1 LSKLWDKGYALD
13 KLIEEFT
20 VGDDPL
26 LDQRLVAAD
35 CIASMAH
42 AKMLSRIDVLTPQEY
57 EALRRELS
65 AIVQLN
71 LEGRFSIRR
80 EEEDCHTAIENR
92 LVESVGE
99 AGKKIHTGRSRNDQ
113 VIAALRLYTRSF
125 LLEFQGAV
133 LDLVQV
139 LLVFAER
146 YKDLPMPGRT
156 HLQVAMPS
164 SIGLWTGAWLEEL
177 LDDLLVLDAAYSL
190 NNSCPLGSAASYG
203 VPLPLDREMV
213 AESLAFDRVQN
224 NVLYVN
230 NSRGKF
236 ESIVLDA
243 VEQVVLT
250 LSKLAQ
256 DLILFSLPEF
266 GYFRLPDELFAGS
279 SIMPQK
285 KNPCM
290 LELLRA
296 KAATVSSCST
306 QVKSIIRALP
316 SGYNRDF
323 QETKAPFLRGL
334 DLALI
339 SVRVMREVIE
349 KLEPDAERLREG
361 FTPDIYATDRA
372 LELVARGMPFRDA
385 YRSVGTDLGALEK
398 GDPDELIRSRT
409 YTGTSGNLGLD
420 LAATELGQR
429 RDQLI
434 SRKAKIEA
442 KLKALAGF
450 NVSLQGQQRSAG
462 ASA

>member
-1 LSKLWDKGYALD
+1 MSKLWDKGYTLD

-26 LDQRLVAAD
+26 LDRRLVAAD

-42 AKMLSRIDVLTPQEY
+42 AKMLVRIHILTPEEC
-57 EALRRELS
+57 EALCKELS
-65 AIVQLN
+65 VIIRLN
-71 LEGRFSIRR
+71 RDVKFSIRR
-80 EEEDCHTAIENR
+80 EDEDCHTAIENR
-92 LVESVGE
+92 LVQTVGE

-125 LLEFQGAV
+125 LLEFQGTV

-139 LLVFAER
+139 LLSFAEQYR
-146 YKDLPMPGRT
+146 DVPMPGRT

-164 SIGLWTGAWLEEL
+164 SIGLWAGAWVEEL
-177 LDDLLVLDAAYSL
+177 LDDLILLDAAYAL

-203 VPLPLDREMV
+203 VPLALDREMV
-213 AESLAFDRVQN
+213 AESLGFGRVQN

-243 VEQVVLT
+243 AEQVMLT

-290 LELLRA
+290 LELMRA
-296 KAATVSSCST
+296 KAATLGSCGT

-334 DLALI
+334 DVALI
-339 SVRVMREVIE
+339 SVRVMRGVIE
-349 KLEPDAERLREG
+349 KLQPDAERLRKG

-372 LELVARGMPFRDA
+372 LELVARGMPFREA
-385 YRSVGTDLGALEK
+385 YRAVGTDLAAPEQ
-398 GDPDELIRSRT
+398 GDPDKAIQART
-409 YTGTSGNLGLD
+409 YTGTTGNLGLEPARIQLEKRRERLSIRKQGID
-420 LAATELGQR
+420 ATLE
-429 RDQLI
+429 
-434 SRKAKIEA
+434 
-442 KLKALAGF
+442 ALAGVA
-450 NVSLQGQQRSAG
+450 VSLHG
-462 ASA
+462 

>member
-42 AKMLSRIDVLTPQEY
+42 AKMLTRIKILTPEEY
-57 EALRRELS
+57 EALRKEL
-65 AIVQLN
+65 AGIVQQN
-71 LEGRFSIRR
+71 REGKFSIRR
-80 EEEDCHTAIENR
+80 EDEDCHTAIENR
-92 LVESVGE
+92 LIRSAGE
-99 AGKKIHTGRSRNDQ
+99 GGKKIHTGRSRNDQ
-113 VIAALRLYTRSF
+113 VIAAVRLYTRSF
-125 LLEFQGAV
+125 LLEFQAAV

-139 LLVFAER
+139 LLGFAER
-146 YKDLPMPGRT
+146 HKNLPMPGRT
-156 HLQVAMPS
+156 HLQAAMPS
-164 SIGLWTGAWLEEL
+164 SVGLWAGAWLEEL
-177 LDDLLVLDAAYSL
+177 LDDLRLVDTAYSL

-213 AESLAFDRVQN
+213 AELLAFDRVQN

-296 KAATVSSCST
+296 KAATISSCSA

-339 SVRVMREVIE
+339 SVRVMQEVMK

-372 LELVARGMPFRDA
+372 LELVARGMPFREA

-398 GDPDELIRSRT
+398 GDPEEAIRRRS
-409 YTGTSGNLGLD
+409 YTGTSGNLQLD
-420 LAATELGQR
+420 SAAKQLEKR
-429 RDQLI
+429 RDQLA
-434 SRKAKIEA
+434 SRKQGIEAKIEA
-442 KLKALAGF
+442 LAGSA
-450 NVSLQGQQRSAG
+450 VSLHG
-462 ASA
+462 

>member
-35 CIASMAH
+35 CLASMAH
-42 AKMLSRIDVLTPQEY
+42 ARMLARIEILTSEEY
-57 EALRRELS
+57 EALRKELS
-65 AIVQLN
+65 AIIRMN
-71 LEGRFSIRR
+71 REGEFPISR
-80 EEEDCHTAIENR
+80 EDEDCHTAIENH
-92 LVESVGE
+92 LVRSVGE

-113 VIAALRLYTRSF
+113 VIAALRLFARSF
-125 LLEFQGAV
+125 LLAFQAAV
-133 LDLVQV
+133 LDLAQV
-139 LLVFAER
+139 LLNFAGQH
-146 YKDLPMPGRT
+146 KDLPMPGRT
-156 HLQVAMPS
+156 HLQAAMPS
-164 SIGLWTGAWLEEL
+164 SVGLWAGAWLEEL
-177 LDDLLVLDAAYSL
+177 LDELIPLDAAYAL

-236 ESIVLDA
+236 ESVILDG
-243 VEQVVLT
+243 VEQVMLT
-250 LSKLAQ
+250 LSKMAQ

-290 LELLRA
+290 LELIRA
-296 KAATVSSCST
+296 KAATVSSCSA

-323 QETKAPFLRGL
+323 QATKAPFLRGL

-339 SVRVMREVIE
+339 SVRVMQAVVE
-349 KLEPDAERLREG
+349 KLEPDAGRLRGG
-361 FTPDIYATDRA
+361 FTPDIFATDRA
-372 LELVARGMPFRDA
+372 LELVARGVPFREA
-385 YRSVGTDLGALEK
+385 YRSVGGELKALEN
-398 GDPDELIRSRT
+398 GDPDQTIRSRT
-409 YTGTSGNLGLD
+409 YTGTTGNLGLD
-420 LAATELGQR
+420 LASKQLEQR
-429 RDQLI
+429 RDRLR
-434 SRKAKIEA
+434 SRKRRIDA
-442 KLKALAGF
+442 KLEALAGAA
-450 NVSLQGQQRSAG
+450 VSLYE
-462 ASA
+462 

>member
-20 VGDDPL
+20 VGEDPL

-42 AKMLSRIDVLTPQEY
+42 AKMLAKIEILTPEEY
-57 EALRRELS
+57 GALREELS
-65 AIVQLN
+65 AIVRLN
-71 LEGRFSIRR
+71 RDGRFPIRR
-80 EEEDCHTAIENR
+80 EDEDCHTAIENR
-92 LVESVGE
+92 LIQTVGE

-125 LLEFQGAV
+125 LLEFQEAA
-133 LDLVQV
+133 LNLVQV
-139 LLVFAER
+139 LHAFAEKH
-146 YKDLPMPGRT
+146 KDLPMPGRT

-164 SIGLWTGAWLEEL
+164 SIGLWAGAWVEEL
-177 LDDLLVLDAAYSL
+177 LDDLNLVDTAYAL

-243 VEQVVLT
+243 VEQAVLT
-250 LSKLAQ
+250 VSKLAQ

-290 LELLRA
+290 LELMRA
-296 KAATVSSCST
+296 KAATLSSCSA

-339 SVRVMREVIE
+339 TVRVMQAVIE
-349 KLEPDAERLREG
+349 KLAPDTERLRAG

-372 LELVARGMPFRDA
+372 LELVARGMPFREA
-385 YRSVGTDLGALEK
+385 YRAVGTDLGALEQ
-398 GDPDELIRSRT
+398 GDPDQAIRRRG
-409 YTGTSGNLGLD
+409 YTGTTGNLGLE
-420 LAATELGQR
+420 LAAKQLEQR
-429 RDQLI
+429 REQLA
-434 SRKAKIEA
+434 SRRRGIDA
-442 KLKALAGF
+442 KLEALAGMA
-450 NVSLQGQQRSAG
+450 VSLHG
-462 ASA
+462 